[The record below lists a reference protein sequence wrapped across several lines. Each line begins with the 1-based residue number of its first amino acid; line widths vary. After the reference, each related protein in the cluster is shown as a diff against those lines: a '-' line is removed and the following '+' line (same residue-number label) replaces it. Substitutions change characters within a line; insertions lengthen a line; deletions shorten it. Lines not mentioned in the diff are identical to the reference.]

1 MKKKK
6 KILCTH
12 PAVSRLVHV
21 TLDLACVRHQ
31 VFHSPVL
38 QCCGVRGGE
47 YGLYTEGDEW
57 KMIKNLICLW
67 QKPQYY
73 FSIFIFFFIDQ
84 THSLCTRWVRRSWV
98 TCSCQAFLTPL
109 AERGVAAGRFANPP
123 PTDPSGI
130 SWLETEMKR
139 ATDIQSHI
147 YKRMI
152 TKIDIVGFK
161 DELICQVSAIL
172 VFSHFSNCKT
182 QHQEAGQLFNHKI
195 QYRQCHIFKKNIF
208 MHV

>member
-12 PAVSRLVHV
+12 PAVSRLIHV

-73 FSIFIFFFIDQ
+73 YSIFIYFFQIFLSIRL
-84 THSLCTRWVRRSWV
+84 TVCALGGCAGPEWRARARPFSLRWQREGWRR
-98 TCSCQAFLTPL
+98 
-109 AERGVAAGRFANPP
+109 AGSPIRLP
-123 PTDPSGI
+123 PTRLASADWRRRWNEQQTFRAIFI
-130 SWLETEMKR
+130 SAWLQRST
-139 ATDIQSHI
+139 
-147 YKRMI
+147 
-152 TKIDIVGFK
+152 
-161 DELICQVSAIL
+161 L
-172 VFSHFSNCKT
+172 
-182 QHQEAGQLFNHKI
+182 
-195 QYRQCHIFKKNIF
+195 
-208 MHV
+208 

>member
-1 MKKKK
+1 MKKK

-38 QCCGVRGGE
+38 QCCGVGGGE

-73 FSIFIFFFIDQ
+73 YSIFIYLFLIFYRSDSQFVHQVGAQVLSDMLMPGLP
-84 THSLCTRWVRRSWV
+84 HSAGRERGGGGQVRQSTSYRPVWHQLTGDGDETSNRRSEPY
-98 TCSCQAFLTPL
+98 L
-109 AERGVAAGRFANPP
+109 
-123 PTDPSGI
+123 
-130 SWLETEMKR
+130 
-139 ATDIQSHI
+139 
-147 YKRMI
+147 
-152 TKIDIVGFK
+152 
-161 DELICQVSAIL
+161 
-172 VFSHFSNCKT
+172 
-182 QHQEAGQLFNHKI
+182 
-195 QYRQCHIFKKNIF
+195 
-208 MHV
+208 